1 MRIISFIL
9 LAFLSIT
16 SFSQTSLDTKNGFRH
31 FRFGTSPSEYKHIV
45 LEEENYSKND
55 EVQQYNYAGN
65 DIQYVANVK
74 TEDIELNFFKNKLF
88 LVTINFADFSSK
100 TDFSYLEYKKIFD
113 WLEEAFGQE
122 WLPPTNEDGVIVN
135 GAIWDGEKIRIEL
148 LRIDFSKSKTDPMD
162 SEFISG
168 YLSIFNKKLQQQM
181 YASEF

>member
-1 MRIISFIL
+1 MKIISFIL
-9 LAFLSIT
+9 LIFLSIT

-31 FRFGTSPSEYKHIV
+31 FRFGTSPSEYKNLV
-45 LEEENYSKND
+45 LEEESYSKNN
-55 EVQQYNYAGN
+55 EVKKYNYMEN

-74 TEDIELNFFKNKLF
+74 TEAIQLHFFKNKLF
-88 LVTINFADFSSK
+88 LVIVDFADFSSK
-100 TDFSYLEYKKIFD
+100 NDFSYLEYKKILN

-122 WLPPTNEDGVIVN
+122 WLPPSNEDGVIVN

-162 SEFISG
+162 DDFISG
-168 YLSIFNKKLQQQM
+168 YLNIFNKELQQQM